1 MRFLAIFLSLIFF
14 AYSLFCEENASSD
27 IVNLSEAMGHL
38 IGKNL
43 QSTGVP
49 IDIEALVRGMKEGCK
64 GADCAMSEEKC
75 LEALAAL
82 QEKSLTIEAD
92 KNLAEA
98 NEFLKRNQ
106 KQKNIV
112 NLENGLVQY
121 QTVKPGSG
129 NCVQPYNSPLVRY
142 KGRYLNGQTFGSS
155 AGDEMVSL
163 DETIDGFKKGVVGMK
178 EGEVRTLYIHPDLG
192 YGRHA
197 FSMPNALLIFEV
209 ELIKADA
216 SAEAQAASNA
226 EDAIHD
232 PATTLQ

>member
-1 MRFLAIFLSLIFF
+1 MRLLAIPLSLIFL
-14 AYSLFCEENASSD
+14 AHSLFCEENSSSD

-64 GADCAMSEEKC
+64 GNDSSFSEEEC
-75 LEALAAL
+75 LQALAAL
-82 QEKSLTIEAD
+82 QEKSLSIEAE

-112 NLENGLVQY
+112 NLENGQLQY
-121 QTVKPGSG
+121 QTIKPGSG
-129 NCVQPYNSPLVRY
+129 NCVQPYNSPLIRY
-142 KGRYLNGQTFGSS
+142 KGRYLNGQTFGAS

-163 DETIDGFKKGVVGMK
+163 DETIDGLKKGIVGMK
-178 EGEVRTLYIHPDLG
+178 EGEIRTLYVHPDLG

-197 FSMPNALLIFEV
+197 FSMPNALLVFEV

-216 SAEAQAASNA
+216 SAEAHAASNA

-232 PATTLQ
+232 AITNLQ